1 MDKDVLKKRLMASCE
16 VHLNKALAA
25 VESAPDGQWIAASE
39 WAVRAAFQDLTRE
52 CFQDM
57 VQARVNAAP
66 SGKQTAFSP
75 SRGRGS
81 SGQGQA

>member
-16 VHLNKALAA
+16 AHLDKAMAA

-39 WAVRAAFQDLTRE
+39 WAVREAFQDLMRD

-57 VQARVNAAP
+57 VQSRVNAEP
-66 SGKQTAFSP
+66 SAKQAAFSP
-75 SRGRGS
+75 SRGCGS
-81 SGQGQA
+81 SRQGQA

>member
-39 WAVRAAFQDLTRE
+39 RVGRAGGFPG
-52 CFQDM
+52 F
-57 VQARVNAAP
+57 N
-66 SGKQTAFSP
+66 S
-75 SRGRGS
+75 
-81 SGQGQA
+81 